1 MWGVGFLF
9 SRLTT
14 CASRLTIED
23 TGFCLKA
30 FSLRSLG
37 AVCNAGPLTSRP
49 GGPVL
54 KRWVRAEFISVGWDE
69 VAFEPTLY
77 ILGERGY
84 TSKDKVE
91 KVYSK
96 STIKRN
102 LLLRVEVC
110 ARFKITL
117 QQEVS
122 NG

>member
-1 MWGVGFLF
+1 
-9 SRLTT
+9 
-14 CASRLTIED
+14 
-23 TGFCLKA
+23 
-30 FSLRSLG
+30 
-37 AVCNAGPLTSRP
+37 
-49 GGPVL
+49 
-54 KRWVRAEFISVGWDE
+54 VRAKFISVGWEE

-110 ARFKITL
+110 VRFKITL